1 MVELHFLSQTDMAER
16 SKSRVQMPL
25 CRNQIETN
33 HGVAWLELCGFAG
46 LCLNSFRHHRLSQVP
61 TEVQGKQPGYKSNT
75 KLVILTQTC
84 LHTEA
89 AWIRRNAFSSGRGG
103 TGMVLG
109 RAEYGGGKQGANLPE
124 EEN

>member
-1 MVELHFLSQTDMAER
+1 MWVCWALPELFQT
-16 SKSRVQMPL
+16 
-25 CRNQIETN
+25 
-33 HGVAWLELCGFAG
+33 
-46 LCLNSFRHHRLSQVP
+46 SQVVTSA

-75 KLVILTQTC
+75 KLVIPTQTC